1 MSNVN
6 AGIRFDAPQVA
17 GNLIIVTGRVDN
29 SQIFNTADG
38 ATHNKGFIDVS
49 NFMREVLSFRYVSTQ
64 PIDLQYM
71 SLGANLD
78 DSAGIPIS
86 DGKGGFTNDVYI
98 NVPVIGG
105 SGTGMQVARVA
116 VDTRDVTNTMRKQDS
131 NLIYSSDKTEQS
143 AAGRGY
149 QVGELVALNIPTTSG
164 SAKPMC
170 RIVPAG
176 LITVNHFLSPENQ
189 PQHMEIFHASSQP
202 ARQVTRPGSVLIEE
216 RNKVYLR
223 GPVTNED
230 LAEGNSAGSNAGVQ
244 LPQRFETGDS
254 QRTIFG
260 HFKFVIIGRR

>member
-17 GNLIIVTGRVDN
+17 GNLIIITGRVDN
-29 SQIFNTADG
+29 SQILNTADG
-38 ATHNKGFIDVS
+38 ATHNKGLIDVS

-71 SLGANLD
+71 TLGTNLD
-78 DSAGIPIS
+78 DDAGALS
-86 DGKGGFTNDVYI
+86 SGGRTDETYI

-105 SGTGMQVARVA
+105 SGTGMQVARVM
-116 VDTRDVTNTMRKQDS
+116 VDTRFVANTVQKQDS
-131 NLIYSSDKTEQS
+131 NLIYSSNKTEQS

-149 QVGELVALNIPTTSG
+149 QVGELVTLNIPTTSG
-164 SAKPMC
+164 TDKPKC

-176 LITVNHFLSPENQ
+176 LITTNHALSPENH
-189 PQHMEIFHASSQP
+189 PQQMEMFHASSQP

-223 GPVTNED
+223 GPVTTED
-230 LAEGNSAGSNAGVQ
+230 LDKENSAGTNAGVQ

-260 HFKFVIIGRR
+260 HFKFIIIGRR